1 MASSQGI
8 RQWGRTSGSVGS
20 QGLPWLTCF
29 LRWADHE
36 GTAMECRES
45 SPGKVEVQCR
55 ECGAPFVKY
64 AYEKT
69 VRCLNCRAAR
79 RCGSRRSDK

>member
-1 MASSQGI
+1 
-8 RQWGRTSGSVGS
+8 
-20 QGLPWLTCF
+20 
-29 LRWADHE
+29 
-36 GTAMECRES
+36 MECRES